1 MRPTTTSLT
10 LAALAMAM
18 AGTAPVQAQPA
29 TSVYTP
35 LEGAACRSRPLHAD
49 DPVDGGGR
57 RCPGVGGYAL
67 RIETGDDR
75 EFVSVL
81 PPRGRAVDLRLTEVV
96 TVGFSSIGQRAEW
109 RLRGRMPYALIFR
122 LNHQDPEA
130 NASRR
135 PLVVVRL
142 DRACVTAVIP
152 AGPRQNERAREAA
165 DRPGRCR

>member
-1 MRPTTTSLT
+1 MATMVMAL
-10 LAALAMAM
+10 LAAPFPAA
-18 AGTAPVQAQPA
+18 AQ
-29 TSVYTP
+29 TSAYTP
-35 LEGAACRSRPLHAD
+35 LEGRACHARALHAD

-75 EFVSVL
+75 DFVTL
-81 PPRGRAVDLRLTEVV
+81 IPPRGRPVDLRLSEVV
-96 TVGFSSIGQRAEW
+96 TVGFSSVGPRAEW
-109 RLRGRMPYALIFR
+109 RLRGRAPYALIFR

-130 NASRR
+130 NANRS

-142 DRACVTAVIP
+142 DRACVTAVIA

-165 DRPGRCR
+165 DRPGPCRATAQ